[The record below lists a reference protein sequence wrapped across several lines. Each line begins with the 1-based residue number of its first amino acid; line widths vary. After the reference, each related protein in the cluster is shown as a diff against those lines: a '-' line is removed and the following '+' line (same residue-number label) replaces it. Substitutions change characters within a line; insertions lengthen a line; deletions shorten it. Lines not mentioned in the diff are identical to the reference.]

1 MTPSRIDG
9 YLYHRS
15 SEQSVDEYIR
25 QLLRLD
31 PIGAKADAG
40 TALHKYVETFR
51 YGIALP
57 EQFESDDWKFTNTI
71 KNDLIID
78 YPILREIS
86 HARKFNDDVT
96 IYGDYLAS
104 LAKAMLNNDELCES
118 LYWEFQSRIENKDI
132 DFYAKIAWKEK
143 DRTKPRYFSKD
154 LNRIS
159 AVKSKQFDRRF
170 EPITDEMDGTPEFIF
185 KMLSSEYNSLLKQ
198 YNIANSILDYVNSR
212 NNEKKYYSY
221 MPYPAEF
228 LKWSED
234 ATIIRAIYQGWNAC
248 KLASQVYCVKKQT
261 TTAINNFMNYTIQ
274 SKLES

>member
-1 MTPSRIDG
+1 MIVEFPSLANPNKFVYI
-9 YLYHRS
+9 YNSNCWYCSSNKTFHNNFLYQQLN
-15 SEQSVDEYIR
+15 SEEFAIGPR
-25 QLLRLD
+25 KNLD
-31 PIGAKADAG
+31 NVN
-40 TALHKYVETFR
+40 L
-51 YGIALP
+51 
-57 EQFESDDWKFTNTI
+57 
-71 KNDLIID
+71 
-78 YPILREIS
+78 
-86 HARKFNDDVT
+86 
-96 IYGDYLAS
+96 YGDYLAS

>member
-1 MTPSRIDG
+1 MSWKNKFMTPSRIDG

-96 IYGDYLAS
+96 IYGKIDAVGAYKIHDLKTTSRMDMEKYMTSMQWKLYLWMTS
-104 LAKAMLNNDELCES
+104 YHIFTYNIFLVDV
-118 LYWEFQSRIENKDI
+118 IENTKEVFLLNYEEITLTKYATMADEIRSILNDYSNYLDILKDMIFATAAIHNI
-132 DFYAKIAWKEK
+132 DLF
-143 DRTKPRYFSKD
+143 KPR
-154 LNRIS
+154 R
-159 AVKSKQFDRRF
+159 Q
-170 EPITDEMDGTPEFIF
+170 
-185 KMLSSEYNSLLKQ
+185 LS
-198 YNIANSILDYVNSR
+198 
-212 NNEKKYYSY
+212 
-221 MPYPAEF
+221 
-228 LKWSED
+228 
-234 ATIIRAIYQGWNAC
+234 
-248 KLASQVYCVKKQT
+248 
-261 TTAINNFMNYTIQ
+261 
-274 SKLES
+274 